1 MFTRDSKQARID
13 TLIARSV
20 RVSGG
25 LEFAGGMHLDGQV
38 AGGVRADP
46 ATPSSL
52 SVSDSGSIDGPVEVT
67 DLVLH
72 GAVRGDIVAR
82 GRVVLGAS
90 ARVEGNVYYGII
102 EMTLGAQIAGKLVR
116 LEQGPEPDPKL
127 DPKRDKGS
135 AEPA

>member
-1 MFTRDSKQARID
+1 MTMFNRDSKQVRID

-20 RVSGG
+20 RVNGDV
-25 LEFAGGMHLDGQV
+25 EFAGGLHLDGQV
-38 AGGVRADP
+38 AGGVRADS
-46 ATPSSL
+46 ANPSSL
-52 SVSDSGSIDGPVEVT
+52 SVSDTGSIEGPVEVT

-90 ARVEGNVYYGII
+90 ARVQGNVYYGVI

-116 LEQGPEPDPKL
+116 LDQGQGEGQGKDQ
-127 DPKRDKGS
+127 S
-135 AEPA
+135 AAEPA

>member
-1 MFTRDSKQARID
+1 MTMFNRDSKPVRID

-20 RVSGG
+20 RVNGDV
-25 LEFAGGMHLDGQV
+25 EFAGGLHLDGQV

-46 ATPSSL
+46 ANPSSL
-52 SVSDSGSIDGPVEVT
+52 SVSDTGSIEGPVEVT

-82 GRVVLGAS
+82 GRVVLGAT
-90 ARVEGNVYYGII
+90 ARVEGSVYYGII

-116 LEQGPEPDPKL
+116 LEQAQDA
-127 DPKRDKGS
+127 
-135 AEPA
+135 AEQA

>member
-1 MFTRDSKQARID
+1 MTMFNRDSKQVRID

-20 RVSGG
+20 RVNGD

-46 ATPSSL
+46 ASPSSL
-52 SVSDSGSIDGPVEVT
+52 SVSDTGTIDGPVEVT

-90 ARVEGNVYYGII
+90 ARVQGNLYYGVI

-116 LEQGPEPDPKL
+116 VDQTPQQEPKPD
-127 DPKRDKGS
+127 RGS

>member
-1 MFTRDSKQARID
+1 MFNRDSKPLRID

-20 RVSGG
+20 RVNGDV
-25 LEFAGGMHLDGQV
+25 EFAGGLHLDGQV

-46 ATPSSL
+46 KSAASL
-52 SVSDSGSIDGPVEVT
+52 SVSDTGSIEGPVEVT

-72 GAVRGDIVAR
+72 GTVRGDIVAR

-90 ARVEGNVYYGII
+90 ARVEGNLYYGVI

-116 LEQGPEPDPKL
+116 LDDGAAGAGPE
-127 DPKRDKGS
+127 
-135 AEPA
+135 AAA